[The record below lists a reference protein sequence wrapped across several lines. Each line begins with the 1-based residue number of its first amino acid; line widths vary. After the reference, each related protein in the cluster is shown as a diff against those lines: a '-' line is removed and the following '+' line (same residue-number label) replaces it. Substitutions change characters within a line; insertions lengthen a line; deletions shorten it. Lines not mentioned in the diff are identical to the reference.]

1 MTPQPV
7 SAQVHADHHHHME
20 VDPRVHQVE
29 LLISYVLRIGVFLS
43 LLVVIIGIGVNFAR
57 HPAYFSS
64 HAEMQRLSGAA
75 AVFPHTLKDVF
86 TGVAHGDGSAIIM
99 VGLLLLIATP
109 VLRVAISIFAFA
121 FQRDRIFVIITS
133 IVLILLLVSFF
144 LGKVE

>member
-1 MTPQPV
+1 MTHPAPAD
-7 SAQVHADHHHHME
+7 SAHHHLH

-29 LLISYVLRIGVFLS
+29 LLISHVLRFGVVIS
-43 LLVVIIGIGVNFAR
+43 LLVVVVGTAVSFSH

-64 HAEMQRLSGAA
+64 TAEMHRLSGDK
-75 AVFPHTLKDVF
+75 AVFPHTLGDVLRQAAR
-86 TGVAHGDGSAIIM
+86 GEGAAIVM
-99 VGLLLLIATP
+99 VGLVLLIATP

-121 FQRDRIFVIITS
+121 FQRDRIFVVITS